1 MPKAISLRQ
10 IEPPLVDIKAT
21 AEFIL
26 QVQKPSGE
34 IPWSKGGKTDLWDHV
49 ESAMGLTVGGF
60 HQAAKRAY
68 LWTLKMQQADGS
80 WWSYYRDAEP
90 VADAYKDSNM
100 TAYIAVGVFHYYLV
114 TTDEEFLIRMW
125 PTVRKA
131 IDFVLNMQGPG
142 GEVYWAQRGDGSVE
156 QRALLTGSSSIYLS
170 LKCALHIAAL
180 LGQKKTA
187 WEEAGF
193 KLGRAI
199 RYKPFLFD
207 QSKARFSMDWYY
219 PILCGAISGKAAEK
233 RIERQWPLFTIPG
246 WGIKCVSDQP
256 WLTMAETAEFVLALA
271 AMGEFETA
279 LRVYAW
285 IYDKKYADGAFWT
298 GVTYPDRVIYTEE
311 KTAWTGAAVLLAADI
326 LYDLTQASGLF
337 AHDFREPPRDSGQ
350 SLLSPARLKAT
361 VRN

>member
-1 MPKAISLRQ
+1 MHKALSLHKLD
-10 IEPPLVDIKAT
+10 EPLVDIKAT

-34 IPWSKGGKTDLWDHV
+34 IPWSTGGKTDLWDHV

-60 HQAAKRAY
+60 HQAAKQAY
-68 LWTLKMQQADGS
+68 LWSLKMQQADGS
-80 WWSYYRDAEP
+80 WWSYYRAAEP
-90 VADAYKDSNM
+90 VPDAYKDSNM

-114 TTDEEFLIRMW
+114 TADEEFLIRMW

-131 IDFVLNMQGPG
+131 IDFVLSLQGPQ
-142 GEVYWAQRGDGSVE
+142 GEVYWAQKGDGRVE
-156 QRALLTGSSSIYLS
+156 QRALLTGSSSIYMS
-170 LKCALHIAAL
+170 LKCALRIADL
-180 LGQKKTA
+180 LGQKKA
-187 WEEAGF
+187 GWEEAGL

-199 RYKPFLFD
+199 KYKPFLFD

-219 PILCGAISGKAAEK
+219 PVLCGVITAKAAEK
-233 RIERQWPLFTIPG
+233 RIERQWPVFTIPG

-256 WLTMAETAEFVLALA
+256 WLTMAETAEFVLSLA
-271 AMGEFETA
+271 AIGEFETA
-279 LRVYAW
+279 LRVYEW

-311 KTAWTGAAVLLAADI
+311 KTTWTGAAVLLAADI
-326 LYDLTQASGLF
+326 LYDLTPASRLF
-337 AHDFREPPRDSGQ
+337 AHNFWKAPRDSRK
-350 SLLSPARLKAT
+350 SLFYPARLKAA

>member
-1 MPKAISLRQ
+1 MHKAISLRKREQ
-10 IEPPLVDIKAT
+10 PLVDIKAT

-26 QVQKPSGE
+26 QVQKSSGE

-49 ESAMGLTVGGF
+49 ESAMGLTVGGY

-68 LWTLKMQQADGS
+68 LWTLKMQQEDGS

-114 TTDEEFLIRMW
+114 TADEEFLIRMW

-131 IDFVLNMQGPG
+131 IDFVLNIQGRE
-142 GEVYWAQRGDGSVE
+142 GEVYWAQKGDGTVE
-156 QRALLTGSSSIYLS
+156 QRALLTGSSSIYMS
-170 LKCALHIAAL
+170 LKCALHIADL
-180 LGQKKTA
+180 LGQKQTG
-187 WEEAGF
+187 WEEAGL

-199 RYKPFLFD
+199 KYKPFLFD

-219 PILCGAISGKAAEK
+219 PILCGAITGKAAEK
-233 RIERQWPLFTIPG
+233 RIERQWPVFTIPG

-279 LRVYAW
+279 LRVYEW
-285 IYDKKYADGAFWT
+285 IYDKKYTDGAFWT

-311 KTAWTGAAVLLAADI
+311 KTTWTGAAVLLAADI
-326 LYDLTQASGLF
+326 LYDLTPASCLF
-337 AHDFREPPRDSGQ
+337 AHDFWETPRDSRN